1 MESSDPRFQ
10 YRSDWRTVK
19 HDKSPFVRMICLSFD
34 IYFSQGGS
42 ELVIHGANKGPN
54 RVKKWSVWDEG
65 RKIENLKGSRNG
77 RKKLDTKERNEM
89 TSDCRPRDERRCGR
103 LTVRRERD
111 YIRDKVGLDCLPLK
125 RSGEVLYM

>member
-1 MESSDPRFQ
+1 MVPNWLSTARTKGLIES
-10 YRSDWRTVK
+10 RSGVFGTK
-19 HDKSPFVRMICLSFD
+19 
-34 IYFSQGGS
+34 
-42 ELVIHGANKGPN
+42 
-54 RVKKWSVWDEG
+54 EG
-65 RKIENLKGSRNG
+65 RSQKIENLKGSRNG